1 MAIPGLSPPVGI
13 QSISK
18 SGRSHVEV
26 IVSHTNGRIHD
37 LSGILNERNDLV
49 EDP

>member
-1 MAIPGLSPPVGI
+1 MQIPTPTAEDQFLLQFVATGAL
-13 QSISK
+13 K
-18 SGRSHVEV
+18 
-26 IVSHTNGRIHD
+26 GRIHD